1 MTRIPLLSA
10 MLSKV
15 RTFLEA
21 IDQAS
26 DADPF
31 EGQGR
36 RIAALEERMSRLEAS
51 SAASAATA
59 DCADQVMAGS

>member
-10 MLSKV
+10 MFSKV
-15 RTFLEA
+15 RKFLEA

-26 DADPF
+26 DADPL

-51 SAASAATA
+51 SAETKG
-59 DCADQVMAGS
+59 CTDQLIAGS

>member
-10 MLSKV
+10 MFSKV

-21 IDQAS
+21 IDQTS
-26 DADPF
+26 DADPL

-36 RIAALEERMSRLEAS
+36 RIAALEERMSRLEVS
-51 SAASAATA
+51 SAATA
-59 DCADQVMAGS
+59 DCADQFIAGS